1 MSDSSPVKK
10 DLATQPEAVPQVSEW
25 LGQILLASVIV
36 GAGLAFYLSG
46 VPAMILVL
54 AASAL
59 SGAIWLMWTSLQRVG
74 ESDSMGF
81 EEALSFAAPSATE
94 EQKRA
99 VLRALKDLEY
109 ERHVG
114 KISEEDFNQVSAEY
128 REKAKELIAEQD
140 DKMAAQ
146 IASAEKRVA
155 KYLTRKKSKSV
166 HNDQPA
172 EDGAPAKKLKEEAE
186 K

>member
-1 MSDSSPVKK
+1 MSDSSPDEKER
-10 DLATQPEAVPQVSEW
+10 ATDRATAPQAFEW
-25 LGQILLASVIV
+25 LGQILLASVVV

-59 SGAIWLMWTSLQRVG
+59 SGAIWLMWSSLQRVG
-74 ESDSMGF
+74 ESDTMGF

-114 KISEEDFNQVSAEY
+114 KISEEDFKQVSAEY

-140 DKMAAQ
+140 
-146 IASAEKRVA
+146 ENGC
-155 KYLTRKKSKSV
+155 SKLPQQKNVSR
-166 HNDQPA
+166 NTSR
-172 EDGAPAKKLKEEAE
+172 
-186 K
+186 